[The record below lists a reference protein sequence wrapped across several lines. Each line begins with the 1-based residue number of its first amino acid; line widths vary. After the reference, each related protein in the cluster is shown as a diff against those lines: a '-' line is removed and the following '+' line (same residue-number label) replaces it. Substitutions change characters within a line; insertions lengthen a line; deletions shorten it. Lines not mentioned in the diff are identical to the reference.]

1 MHTIAPPHQRL
12 LCPAEP
18 PERGLL
24 VYRHRIGHQSNTSR
38 QRENI
43 GTKRADEAW
52 ESVER
57 DKLSGAGLRCD
68 AVRCRLLPK
77 PELNSSGGGGSEM
90 GKA

>member
-1 MHTIAPPHQRL
+1 MHPIAPPHQRL

-24 VYRHRIGHQSNTSR
+24 YRHQSNTSR

-43 GTKRADEAW
+43 GKRADDEAR

-68 AVRCRLLPK
+68 AVRGRLSPK
-77 PELNSSGGGGSEM
+77 PELNSSGGGSDM

>member
-1 MHTIAPPHQRL
+1 MHPIAPPHQRL

-24 VYRHRIGHQSNTSR
+24 YRHPIGHQSNTSR

-43 GTKRADEAW
+43 GKRADDEAW
-52 ESVER
+52 ESEER

-68 AVRCRLLPK
+68 AVRRRLSPK
-77 PELNSSGGGGSEM
+77 PELNSSGGGSDM